1 MTDSRSVVFPVGVA
15 SGGGERL
22 EAALVGVGVAGGV
35 GARAL
40 DLAVLAGG
48 PVVVAHLFAV
58 RAGDDGAAAHGIVG
72 DGGGQDFVPD
82 GYGRGSDG
90 VIGILNCFGDAAFVI
105 NGPSHPPEGVVGEC
119 LRRQDGALSIG
130 CRG

>member
-1 MTDSRSVVFPVGVA
+1 MSYSQGVA

-48 PVVVAHLFAV
+48 PVVVANLFAV
-58 RAGDDGAAAHGIVG
+58 RAGDDRAAA
-72 DGGGQDFVPD
+72 
-82 GYGRGSDG
+82 
-90 VIGILNCFGDAAFVI
+90 LNFF
-105 NGPSHPPEGVVGEC
+105 PST
-119 LRRQDGALSIG
+119 LL
-130 CRG
+130 